1 MSNLTVKGNA
11 SGTGT
16 VILEAPNTN
25 SNRTIT
31 LPDSTSTLATT
42 AYVDTALSGA
52 ASVTLLGTIAT
63 TSGSS
68 VTLSGLTLTDYKQLS
83 VVCNGVSGTAGGVDY
98 IQINGFNMF
107 YAGFYDAAGVSRGGA
122 TIDLAS
128 GVFWSAGLGGAN
140 LGTGG
145 ASGLTTASTSITF
158 TISAGSFD
166 AGSIRIY
173 GVK

>member
-42 AYVDTALSGA
+42 AQVDAI
-52 ASVTLLGTIAT
+52 ASVTLLGTLAT

-68 VTLSGLTLTDYKQLS
+68 VTLSGLTLTDYKFLQFSFDGVSSSTTNAYLS
-83 VVCNGVSGTAGGVDY
+83 LNSYIAFIAAATNATVGGGFIDLSNGVIMNTFAVYNGTTLVSSGAY
-98 IQINGFNMF
+98 
-107 YAGFYDAAGVSRGGA
+107 
-122 TIDLAS
+122 S
-128 GVFWSAGLGGAN
+128 GP
-140 LGTGG
+140 
-145 ASGLTTASTSITF
+145 SGLTTASTSITF
-158 TISAGSFD
+158 TMSAGNFD

>member
-1 MSNLTVKGNA
+1 MSNLTVRGNP

-42 AYVDTALSGA
+42 ADVGTGL
-52 ASVTLLGTIAT
+52 TLLGTITT

-68 VTLSGLTLTDYKQLS
+68 VSLSGLTLTPYKQLQFVFDS
-83 VVCNGVSGTAGGVDY
+83 VSGTATSSVIRLNSKYVSDVTVSAVGDFCIGGGIV
-98 IQINGFNMF
+98 
-107 YAGFYDAAGVSRGGA
+107 
-122 TIDLAS
+122 DLAS
-128 GVFWSAGLGGAN
+128 GIFWYSGSAIFSAGASASPVGSGN
-140 LGTGG
+140 

-158 TISAGSFD
+158 TISAGNFD